1 MISICIPAYEQFG
14 QGQKHLEYLLQS
26 IQKQSFKE
34 YEVCVSDNSG
44 TFKELC
50 DKYSVRW
57 HHNNKTFGVS
67 ANTNAAIEMARF
79 DIIKLMYQDDWFIKD
94 CLHEFI
100 TDTWLVSGFTNY
112 FENGKV
118 MNVMP
123 DPYKFFS
130 NTTSNKIGMPSV
142 ISFKKCK
149 AKFNTDLKMAL
160 DMDFYCQLFNEYG
173 LPKVLNK
180 HNIAQLIWSKQ
191 QGAILYGLQEK
202 IPTFINK
209 IAIMKIT
216 LNKKFYGQTAVFHGM
231 NIKLDANTPQSH
243 LEILADKMPHLVS
256 VEYDVEVKKKHEDL
270 NEPIQQPITSTLS
283 EPQKEEQT
291 LKEVLPQPQLKRR
304 GRKPKTA
311 K

>member
-1 MISICIPAYEQFG
+1 VISICIPAYEQFG
-14 QGQKHLEYLLQS
+14 EGQKHLEILLQS
-26 IQKQSFKE
+26 IQKQSFKD

-50 DKYSVRW
+50 DKYGARW
-57 HHNNKTFGVS
+57 QYNNKTFGVS
-67 ANTNAAIEMARF
+67 ANTNAAIKMARF
-79 DIIKLMYQDDWFIKD
+79 EVIKLMYQDDWFIED

-118 MNVMP
+118 MNGMP
-123 DPYKFFS
+123 EPYKFFS

-142 ISFKKCK
+142 ISFKKC
-149 AKFNTDLKMAL
+149 AVKFNTQLRMAL

-180 HNIAQLIWSKQ
+180 HNIAQRIWSKQ

-216 LNKKFYGQTAVFHGM
+216 LDKKFYGQTAVFHGL
-231 NIKLDANTPQSH
+231 NIKLDANTPQHH
-243 LEILADKMPHLVS
+243 LEILADKMPHLVT
-256 VEYDVEVKKKHEDL
+256 VEYDVVKKKHEDL
-270 NEPIQQPITSTLS
+270 SEPTQQPTTSTLT
-283 EPQKEEQT
+283 EQQKEEAP
-291 LKEVLPQPQLKRR
+291 LKEVLPQPQSKPR
-304 GRKPKTA
+304 GRKPKMA